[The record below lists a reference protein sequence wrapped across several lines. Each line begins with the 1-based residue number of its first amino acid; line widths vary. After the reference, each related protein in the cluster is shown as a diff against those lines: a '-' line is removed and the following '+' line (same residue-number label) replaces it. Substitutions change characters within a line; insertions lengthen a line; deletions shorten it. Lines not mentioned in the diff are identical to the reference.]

1 MQRKSQDNAMTEL
14 EYEKKML
21 LTKAEYAALAER
33 YRGMPTE
40 SQTNRYFDTEDFDM
54 NRRGITCRI
63 RAKNGAYRTTVKNH
77 GLCTPDCSAEAHL
90 YEGTGFHSGVFEA
103 LGLSLQGELT
113 TERLLLYQTDFCKTV
128 LDRNTYLGYTD
139 YEIEAEYTAGHEK
152 QALHCLRR
160 AASEL
165 AAEGLIDSAKHFML
179 RIGVGK
185 SKSERFFERK
195 NTKRRVISCN
205 PF

>member
-1 MQRKSQDNAMTEL
+1 MTEL

-77 GLCTPDCSAEAHL
+77 
-90 YEGTGFHSGVFEA
+90 
-103 LGLSLQGELT
+103 
-113 TERLLLYQTDFCKTV
+113 
-128 LDRNTYLGYTD
+128 
-139 YEIEAEYTAGHEK
+139 
-152 QALHCLRR
+152 
-160 AASEL
+160 
-165 AAEGLIDSAKHFML
+165 
-179 RIGVGK
+179 
-185 SKSERFFERK
+185 
-195 NTKRRVISCN
+195 
-205 PF
+205 